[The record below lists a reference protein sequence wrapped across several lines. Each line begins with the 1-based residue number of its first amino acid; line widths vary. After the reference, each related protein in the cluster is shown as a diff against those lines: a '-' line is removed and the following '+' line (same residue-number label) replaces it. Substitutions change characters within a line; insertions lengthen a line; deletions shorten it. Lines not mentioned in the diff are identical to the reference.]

1 MNFYT
6 TTHSITTNVIDL
18 ERTREAASN
27 GTPMSTLARNYYDP
41 PNLRQKIRIKNGES
55 TGALQ
60 SICLLKDMFGKATAA
75 QVYSRSTP
83 AVCPDFLGASQAF
96 VLWIP

>member
-1 MNFYT
+1 MRV
-6 TTHSITTNVIDL
+6 SIG
-18 ERTREAASN
+18 ECAFA
-27 GTPMSTLARNYYDP
+27 TPMSTTTP

-83 AVCPDFLGASQAF
+83 AVCPDFLGALRAF
-96 VLWIP
+96 VLWIPCLRTD

>member
-6 TTHSITTNVIDL
+6 TDNKCHRFGKNSSSCIQRYPYVYTKDEV
-18 ERTREAASN
+18 
-27 GTPMSTLARNYYDP
+27 ARNYDP
-41 PNLRQKIRIKNGES
+41 PNLHKKNWIKNGES
-55 TGALQ
+55 TAGALQ

-83 AVCPDFLGASQAF
+83 AVCPDFLGALQAF

>member
-1 MNFYT
+1 MRFCYPHVYYYT
-6 TTHSITTNVIDL
+6 KDEV
-18 ERTREAASN
+18 
-27 GTPMSTLARNYYDP
+27 ARNYDP

-83 AVCPDFLGASQAF
+83 AVCPDFLGALRAF
-96 VLWIP
+96 VLWIPCLRTD